1 MKIRVVIE
9 GDLDQDQ
16 VNQEEENEEDTEAKL
31 LAVRKE
37 EADQKKIRIESTQRI
52 KRRRSIKRNI
62 DLHLTLNHDVRI
74 S

>member
-1 MKIRVVIE
+1 MVIE

-16 VNQEEENEEDTEAKL
+16 ANQEEENEEDTEAKL
-31 LAVRKE
+31 RVVRKE

-52 KRRRSIKRNI
+52 KRRRSIKRNT